1 MHAFRGTTVVL
12 SSVAVL
18 FGSVAVFGGKLLP
31 NPLFTPDPT
40 GVLST
45 YSTQG
50 GIDINNPFFQNLGS
64 NGRTCNTCHISTSA
78 WGITPADVRAK
89 FQASQGLDPIF
100 RTNDGSNC
108 PSADVSTLD
117 ARRHAYS
124 QLLSKALIRVSVQV
138 PANAEFEIVGIQD
151 PYDCPETTAMNPAL
165 YRRPLPAANLKFLST
180 VMWDGRETISG
191 AIPGRS
197 TNLTQ
202 SLTNQ
207 ARDATMGHAQGNA
220 PTPQQLAQ
228 IVDFERG
235 LYTAQA
241 IDRHVGKLDSDAAHG
256 GAQNLSQQNTF
267 TGINDS
273 LGGDPTG
280 SAFNPNVFA
289 LYDDW
294 AGSSSPYRQ
303 SVARGENLFNNLPIA
318 ISGVN
323 GLNDALNQPVVMG
336 TCTTCHDAPNAGNHS
351 YSVALAIGT
360 TAYPAVPALDVAGLP
375 VYTIRC
381 KATGAVVQV
390 TDPGRAMISGKCAD
404 IGKLKGPVL
413 RGLAAR
419 APYFH
424 NGAAATLE
432 DAVDFYDQRF
442 SLNLTTQ
449 QKADLVAFL
458 QTL

>member
-1 MHAFRGTTVVL
+1 
-12 SSVAVL
+12 
-18 FGSVAVFGGKLLP
+18 
-31 NPLFTPDPT
+31 
-40 GVLST
+40 
-45 YSTQG
+45 
-50 GIDINNPFFQNLGS
+50 
-64 NGRTCNTCHISTSA
+64 
-78 WGITPADVRAK
+78 
-89 FQASQGLDPIF
+89 
-100 RTNDGSNC
+100 
-108 PSADVSTLD
+108 
-117 ARRHAYS
+117 
-124 QLLSKALIRVSVQV
+124 
-138 PANAEFEIVGIQD
+138 
-151 PYDCPETTAMNPAL
+151 
-165 YRRPLPAANLKFLST
+165 
-180 VMWDGRETISG
+180 MWDGRETISG

-280 SAFNPNVFA
+280 AAFNPNVFA